1 MESGHAF
8 GLAMVDMNCLKI
20 TNDTCGNDRGNEAI
34 CVLCRTICNVIAPL
48 PVFRIGGDESAAV
61 LEKRD
66 YEHIG
71 ELKDLFN
78 REIAE
83 LQKVR
88 SRQKPVHAMQ
98 KTHPDCTAAYR
109 KAKPGAG
116 CRDGKM
122 IRTVCMRREN

>member
-1 MESGHAF
+1 
-8 GLAMVDMNCLKI
+8 MVDMNCLKI

-83 LQKVR
+83 LQKAR
-88 SRQKPVHAMQ
+88 SRQKPVHPMQ
-98 KTHPDCTAAYR
+98 KTHPDC
-109 KAKPGAG
+109 
-116 CRDGKM
+116 
-122 IRTVCMRREN
+122 MRRITKRSPAHGERVPGQRSDFCCMHAAGKIM